1 MKIAVMMGGIS
12 PERNV
17 SLSSGKAVF
26 NALKERGHDVTAHDP
41 SRGAGCMLNI
51 NDVEIPT
58 TPPTQ
63 EELSSYST
71 KKLLECVSS
80 SCLDGVD
87 VVFSVLHGYAG
98 EDGMM
103 QGLLQARG
111 IKYTGSKV
119 MASALAMDKVMSKI
133 MFMAAGVPTP
143 EWTTVRRT
151 AEITDE
157 LLKEIR
163 ADFRLGMVVK
173 PNDQGSTVGMTIVK
187 SGNLDDIEQAIRLAL
202 QYSEVALIENYIQ
215 GRELTIAV
223 LGTEALPIVEITPD
237 GGFYDYVHKYTKGM
251 SEYSC
256 PAELDED
263 VAMFL
268 QHLAVTAHKVLGCA
282 GYSRVDFILDDENH
296 PWCLEVNT
304 LPGMTATSLVPKAA
318 VASEIEFGELC
329 ERIIELS

>member
-17 SLSSGKAVF
+17 SLNSGKAVF

-41 SRGAGCMLNI
+41 SRGAACMLDI
-51 NDVEIPT
+51 DTLEIPS
-58 TPPTQ
+58 TPPTP
-63 EELSSYST
+63 EELAWFST
-71 KKLLECVSS
+71 KKLLECASS
-80 SCLDGVD
+80 NCLDGVD
-87 VVFSVLHGYAG
+87 VVFSVLHGFAG

-103 QGLLQARG
+103 QALLEARG

-119 MASALAMDKVMSKI
+119 LASALAMDKVMSKI
-133 MFMAAGVPTP
+133 MLLAAGVPTP
-143 EWTTVRRT
+143 EWTTVRAT
-151 AEITDE
+151 HEITDD

-187 SGNLDDIEQAIRLAL
+187 SGNLDDIENAIRLAL
-202 QYSEVALIENYIQ
+202 QYSSVALIENYIE
-215 GRELTIAV
+215 GRELTVAV
-223 LGTEALPIVEITPD
+223 LGSEALPIVEIIPD
-237 GGFYDYVHKYTKGM
+237 GGFYDYAHKYTKGM
-251 SEYSC
+251 SEYMC
-256 PAELDED
+256 PAEMDEE
-263 VAMFL
+263 VAAFV
-268 QHLAVTAHKVLGCA
+268 QQLAVTSHKVLGCS
-282 GYSRVDFILDDENH
+282 GYSRVDFRLDEENH

-318 VASEIEFGELC
+318 AAAGIEFADLC